1 MDKTLFVILLH
12 EYPGGGKMHTQQDFF
27 ISHASADKQTYIEPL
42 AECLTQRRVTYWLD
56 NYEMSWGDR
65 LALRVN
71 DGLRDS
77 RHVVLCLS
85 EAFLSRPWPEAELNS
100 AFAIKL
106 DDDSGKVLPL
116 ILNNKESIL
125 NHYPLVAGLIYR
137 EYSSP
142 DSIADELASL
152 VNIHSFPE
160 GHIHVAIESI
170 HTGHLSN
177 IVVSP
182 RASVDWLVNKAK
194 RGAGLR
200 DSLDTGGFQH
210 FFIRWVLV
218 DVNAEEDW
226 KKMHSWNQK
235 EIHAIVKTETGIR
248 IASHGHQRLSDIG
261 IYKDMIFHLYAVEDI
276 DKNLLVGALE

>member
-1 MDKTLFVILLH
+1 MNTK
-12 EYPGGGKMHTQQDFF
+12 QDFF
-27 ISHASADKQTYIEPL
+27 ISHASADKSTYVQPL

-56 NYEMSWGDR
+56 SYEMHWGDS
-65 LALRVN
+65 LALKVN

-85 EAFLSRPWPEAELNS
+85 EEFLSRAWPETELNS

-106 DDDSGKVLPL
+106 GDVNRKVLPL
-116 ILNNKESIL
+116 ILNNKEQIL
-125 NHYPLVAGLIYR
+125 TQYPLIAGLIYR

-142 DSIADELASL
+142 ETIADELASL
-152 VNIHSFPE
+152 VNIQSIPE
-160 GHIHVAIESI
+160 GHIHIAIESI

-177 IVVSP
+177 ITVTP
-182 RASVDWLVNKAK
+182 RASVEWLADKAK

-200 DSLDTGGFQH
+200 ESLDTGGFQH

-218 DVNAEEDW
+218 DVNAEDEW
-226 KKMHSWNQK
+226 KNMDRWDRQ
-235 EIHAIVKTETGIR
+235 EIHAIVKTDSGIQ
-248 IASHGHQRLSDIG
+248 IALHGRQRLSDIG

-276 DKNLLVGALE
+276 NNNDDDQGGVSYFRAKA